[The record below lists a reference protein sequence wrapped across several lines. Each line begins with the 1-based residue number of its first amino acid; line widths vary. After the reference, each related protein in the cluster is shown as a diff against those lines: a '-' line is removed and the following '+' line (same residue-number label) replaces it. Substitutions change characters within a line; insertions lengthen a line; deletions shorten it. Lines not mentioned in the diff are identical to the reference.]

1 MKQFIHDY
9 LKLPDVQF
17 FLHHW
22 IGCILLTII
31 LAICYVL
38 VIIIE
43 NKQPHYSQSKP
54 TPTPTKMRPTP
65 VPTPRRNRDRGA
77 PTKPTKK

>member
-1 MKQFIHDY
+1 MKRFIHDY

-38 VIIIE
+38 VIIAE
-43 NKQPHYSQSKP
+43 NKQPHYSHSKS
-54 TPTPTKMRPTP
+54 TPTKMKPAP
-65 VPTPRRNRDRGA
+65 VTAPRGSLDRGA
-77 PTKPTKK
+77 PTKSIKK

>member
-38 VIIIE
+38 VIVIE
-43 NKQPHYSQSKP
+43 NKQPHYSHSK
-54 TPTPTKMRPTP
+54 PTPTKMRPAP
-65 VPTPRRNRDRGA
+65 VPAPRRHRDGG
-77 PTKPTKK
+77 PTRPTKK

>member
-1 MKQFIHDY
+1 MKRFIHDY

-38 VIIIE
+38 VIIAE
-43 NKQPHYSQSKP
+43 NKQHQYSHSKP
-54 TPTPTKMRPTP
+54 TPKKMRPAP
-65 VPTPRRNRDRGA
+65 VPTPKRHRDGG
-77 PTKPTKK
+77 PTKPTKQ

>member
-31 LAICYVL
+31 LAICYVF
-38 VIIIE
+38 VIIVE
-43 NKQPHYSQSKP
+43 NKQPHYSHSKS
-54 TPTPTKMRPTP
+54 TTTKMKPAP
-65 VPTPRRNRDRGA
+65 VPTPIRHRDGG
-77 PTKPTKK
+77 PTRPIKK

>member
-22 IGCILLTII
+22 IGCILLTIV
-31 LAICYVL
+31 LAICYVF
-38 VIIIE
+38 VIIVE

-54 TPTPTKMRPTP
+54 TPTKIKSASAPTP
-65 VPTPRRNRDRGA
+65 KRHRDGA

>member
-22 IGCILLTII
+22 IGCIFFMII
-31 LAICYVL
+31 LTTCYVI
-38 VIIIE
+38 VIIVE
-43 NKQPHYSQSKP
+43 NKQPHYSHSKS
-54 TPTPTKMRPTP
+54 TSTKMKSSLEPNL
-65 VPTPRRNRDRGA
+65 RRRDGA
-77 PTKPTKK
+77 PTKPTKQ

>member
-9 LKLPDVQF
+9 LKLPNVQF

-22 IGCILLTII
+22 IGCIFFMII
-31 LAICYVL
+31 LTTCYVL
-38 VIIIE
+38 VIIVE
-43 NKQPHYSQSKP
+43 NKQPHYSHYES
-54 TPTPTKMRPTP
+54 TPTEMKSFPKLA
-65 VPTPRRNRDRGA
+65 PRRNRDGA

>member
-1 MKQFIHDY
+1 MKQFINDY

-31 LAICYVL
+31 LAICYVF
-38 VIIIE
+38 VIIVE
-43 NKQPHYSQSKP
+43 NKQPHYSHSK
-54 TPTPTKMRPTP
+54 PTPTKMRTAP
-65 VPTPRRNRDRGA
+65 VVTPRRNIDRGA